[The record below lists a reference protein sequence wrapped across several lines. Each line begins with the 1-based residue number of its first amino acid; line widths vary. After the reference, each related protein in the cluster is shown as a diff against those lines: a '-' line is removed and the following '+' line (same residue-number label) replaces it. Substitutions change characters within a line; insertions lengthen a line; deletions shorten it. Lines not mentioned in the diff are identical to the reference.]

1 MTIRLT
7 GPSDGMT
14 IRVEGRLTGADVPVL
29 KGACRPANATVH
41 LDLSEL
47 RWADADG
54 IQALLSLSEAGAEL
68 HGANPYIRQLLGEDD
83 K

>member
-14 IRVEGRLTGADVPVL
+14 IRIEGRLTGADVPVL
-29 KGACRPANATVH
+29 RGACNPANDAVY

-54 IQALLSLSEAGAEL
+54 IRALLSLSESGAEL
-68 HGANPYIRQLLGEDD
+68 HGANSYVRELLREEG